1 MLVWRSPHALVA
13 CVAALLL
20 FTSVLLFGLDTP
32 GADAAPAYVG
42 VTQQPLS
49 YGDAETYGQVAIATS
64 HSFVAMAATPDTKGY
79 WLVGSDGGVFSYG
92 DARFYGSA
100 GSLVLNKPV
109 VGMAA
114 TPDGG
119 GYWLVA
125 ADGGIFAYGDARFY
139 GSAGSL
145 ALNQPVVGM
154 AATPDGG
161 GYWLVAAD
169 GGVFAYG
176 DARFDGS
183 GTTAYPSGVVVGMA
197 ADPSANGYWL
207 VDALGNV
214 TAYGAAQGMGSIA
227 TPFDLNAQIS
237 GIAPTNDGNGY
248 WLVSRD
254 GGVFAFG
261 DAPFE
266 GSTGGQQ
273 VFNPVI
279 ALVATHDGNGYWL
292 LTNSPV
298 PPPGVPMLGRGLPG
312 LDEEG
317 FGLVA
322 PTSTFDG
329 GDPAGATGSIA
340 WDSWGGSEA
349 TGTGIALYAAP
360 GQPEVDGSD
369 QPATVVAFDLGS
381 CDGQLMYQAYDVYFP
396 QFGQSFDPSE
406 ALTFCN

>member
-1 MLVWRSPHALVA
+1 
-13 CVAALLL
+13 
-20 FTSVLLFGLDTP
+20 
-32 GADAAPAYVG
+32 
-42 VTQQPLS
+42 
-49 YGDAETYGQVAIATS
+49 
-64 HSFVAMAATPDTKGY
+64 
-79 WLVGSDGGVFSYG
+79 
-92 DARFYGSA
+92 
-100 GSLVLNKPV
+100 
-109 VGMAA
+109 
-114 TPDGG
+114 
-119 GYWLVA
+119 
-125 ADGGIFAYGDARFY
+125 
-139 GSAGSL
+139 
-145 ALNQPVVGM
+145 
-154 AATPDGG
+154 
-161 GYWLVAAD
+161 
-169 GGVFAYG
+169 
-176 DARFDGS
+176 
-183 GTTAYPSGVVVGMA
+183 MA

-349 TGTGIALYAAP
+349 TGTGIALDALLANP
-360 GQPEVDGSD
+360 KSTARTNLRPLSHSTSGLVTDSSCIRPTTSTSPSSD
-369 QPATVVAFDLGS
+369 RASTRLRP
-381 CDGQLMYQAYDVYFP
+381 
-396 QFGQSFDPSE
+396 
-406 ALTFCN
+406 